1 VSARCAD
8 AGDVAVGLLLSQM
21 NGGVSGEIRHK
32 LNSHL
37 VIRASTGPAPAK
49 RRGR

>member
-1 VSARCAD
+1 
-8 AGDVAVGLLLSQM
+8 M

-37 VIRASTGPAPAK
+37 VIRASTGPAPVK